1 MKYTTLLIT
10 TAALVFSISAANSQN
25 QPPQPSIAGVQSTVH
40 SGPRVSGGA
49 KFCSETAGGGLL
61 RCRYHS
67 MEACQKS
74 KAPRNL
80 RCVARP
86 SS

>member
-1 MKYTTLLIT
+1 MRYTTLLIT
-10 TAALVFSISAANSQN
+10 TAALVFSISAANSD
-25 QPPQPSIAGVQSTVH
+25 PPKPLGAGVQQH

-49 KFCSETAGGGLL
+49 KFCSETAGGQLL
-61 RCRYHS
+61 RCRYDT

-74 KAPRNL
+74 KAPGNL

>member
-1 MKYTTLLIT
+1 MRYTTLLIT
-10 TAALVFSISAANSQN
+10 TAALVFGISAANSD
-25 QPPQPSIAGVQSTVH
+25 PPKPLGAGVQSH

-49 KFCSETAGGGLL
+49 KFCSETAGGLLL
-61 RCRYHS
+61 RCRYDT

-74 KAPRNL
+74 KAHGNL

-86 SS
+86 PS